1 MHRGGTQVER
11 SQITIS
17 ASYELMAAIRFAA
30 MRDGLA
36 PSTKARQILTQ
47 ALRRTMDS
55 AEFQQHWDAIK
66 DTGDQIAEAT
76 T

>member
-1 MHRGGTQVER
+1 MER

-17 ASYELMAAIRFAA
+17 ASFELMAAIRFAA

-36 PSTKARQILTQ
+36 PSTKARQILAQ

-55 AEFQQHWDAIK
+55 AEFRQYWDAIQG
-66 DTGDQIAEAT
+66 TGDQIAEAT